1 MKISQMKNLGEV
13 NEAKLNQVGIM
24 NSESLIRLGTEQ
36 AFLKV
41 RDLVDDGACMN
52 FLLALEGAIQDVPK
66 KEITSER
73 KTALQAFYRQ
83 VCSEK

>member
-1 MKISQMKNLGEV
+1 MDISQMKNLGKV

-24 NSESLIRLGTEQ
+24 DSESLIHLGTEQ
-36 AFLKV
+36 DFLKV

-52 FLLALEGAIQDVPK
+52 FLLALEGAIQDLPK
-66 KEITSER
+66 KEIQTAR

-83 VCSEK
+83 VR

>member
-1 MKISQMKNLGEV
+1 M
-13 NEAKLNQVGIM
+13 
-24 NSESLIRLGTEQ
+24 IRLGTEQ

-52 FLLALEGAIQDVPK
+52 FLLALEGAIQGIPK

-73 KTALQAFYRQ
+73 KPTLQAFYRQ